1 MGQFLAIGIITS
13 CGTSKTHLQK
23 YNITKEELIT
33 EMITQKYFEPTI
45 YDVEET
51 DEQYRFT
58 LKNEVLETQLIPFLE
73 NFYPLVYKKGDGA
86 YKETI
91 EQLKIT
97 KPDLWLEY
105 ASHKYR
111 EEFQEDA
118 YGEPYY
124 LKFDKPFVPT
134 TAIHFSTIM
143 LSLEGKIFMEMSARQ
158 FNFFKYCIQQTFA
171 EFSIAKAIQVYIT
184 G

>member
-1 MGQFLAIGIITS
+1 MKRNMQILLVVLFV
-13 CGTSKTHLQK
+13 
-23 YNITKEELIT
+23 
-33 EMITQKYFEPTI
+33 FTI
-45 YDVEET
+45 AACIPVPVAVSPQSAVYYDQYDSGYG
-51 DEQYRFT
+51 DEY
-58 LKNEVLETQLIPFLE
+58 VDVPI
-73 NFYPLVYKKGDGA
+73 
-86 YKETI
+86 
-91 EQLKIT
+91 
-97 KPDLWLEY
+97 
-105 ASHKYR
+105 
-111 EEFQEDA
+111 A